1 MTNAKPGSSAAIK
14 SAQRVL
20 AILEYFQEHRRS
32 ATVGDIAAALALPQS
47 STSMLLKSLVSLGY
61 LEYSDGSRL
70 LRPTYRVALLGNWIQ
85 KSFFKHGPLTD
96 MMEAIQR
103 EIGETVVLGRQNG
116 ASMQYV
122 HIVDASYAVRLIV
135 HPGTL
140 RPMTRSALGMILLTQ
155 RPDHEIR
162 AIARRNNADT
172 DDVNLRVNER
182 EFLQDMEAIRRQ
194 GFAESKGRMIP
205 SASTIAML
213 VPADRKDAPL
223 AMGVGGPIERIGRR
237 RREII
242 DVLRRHLDTLSPGA
256 MDSFAA
262 EQAPPKSELRRPP
275 AH

>member
-1 MTNAKPGSSAAIK
+1 MTKTDNPMSAAAIK

-20 AILEYFQEHRRS
+20 AILEYFQETRRA
-32 ATVGDIAAALALPQS
+32 ATVGDIATALSLPQS

-61 LEYSDGSRL
+61 LEYSEGSRL

-85 KSFFKHGPLTD
+85 KSFFNHGPLTD
-96 MMEAIQR
+96 VMESIQR

-122 HIVDASYAVRLIV
+122 HIVDASYAVRLII
-135 HPGTL
+135 HSGTL

-155 RPDHEIR
+155 KPDHEIR
-162 AIARRNNADT
+162 AIVRRNNADA
-172 DDVNLRVNER
+172 DVDELRVNER
-182 EFLQDMEAIRRQ
+182 EFLQNMQDIRRQ
-194 GFAESKGRMIP
+194 GFAESNGRMIP

-213 VPADRKDAPL
+213 VPADKRETPL

-242 DVLRRHLDTLSPGA
+242 DVLRRHLDTLSSGA
-256 MDSFAA
+256 VDAVAA
-262 EQAPPKSELRRPP
+262 E
-275 AH
+275 